1 MGRVHVRVNPWAEVF
16 HRGRKL
22 GITPMP
28 AIQLPAGRRT
38 LTLKNTELGVS
49 RDYRVSVPANGEVTL
64 KADLL
69 E

>member
-16 HRGRKL
+16 YGGRRL

-38 LTLKNTELGVS
+38 LTLKNTDLGVS
-49 RDYRVSVPANGEVTL
+49 RDYRVSVSANGEVTL

>member
-1 MGRVHVRVNPWAEVF
+1 MQVRANPWAEVF
-16 HRGRKL
+16 YRGRKL

-28 AIQLPAGRRT
+28 AFRIPPGRHT
-38 LTLKNTELGVS
+38 LTLKNSELHVS
-49 RDYRVSVPANGEVTL
+49 RDYLVSVPANGEVVL